1 MTSGGTHILFCW
13 SSHPLVV
20 FGENLLLLM
29 FNKHF
34 FKTLF
39 IFLIIIA
46 SGVLL
51 ILAVDYTDK
60 DPVSAE
66 SSQS

>member
-1 MTSGGTHILFCW
+1 
-13 SSHPLVV
+13 
-20 FGENLLLLM
+20 M

-51 ILAVDYTDK
+51 IVAVDYADQG
-60 DPVSAE
+60 PVQAEVGESA
-66 SSQS
+66 S